1 VKIDSTHTTVVLDF
15 SDLPFTETTT
25 SRGTGMT
32 AERARVRFTSDD
44 RGFWRCQTVTISGL
58 NIKSDGSF
66 GAATHVKHHGW
77 STGFISVDAGRIA
90 NLAYSEAM
98 EAGLL

>member
-1 VKIDSTHTTVVLDF
+1 VKIDRTHTTVVLDF

-32 AERARVRFTSDD
+32 AERAQVRFTSDD
-44 RGFWRCQTVTISGL
+44 RVLWRCATVIISGRS
-58 NIKSDGSF
+58 IKRDGSF
-66 GAATHVKHHGW
+66 GAATQVKHHGW
-77 STGFISVDAGRIA
+77 SAGFTSVDAGRIA